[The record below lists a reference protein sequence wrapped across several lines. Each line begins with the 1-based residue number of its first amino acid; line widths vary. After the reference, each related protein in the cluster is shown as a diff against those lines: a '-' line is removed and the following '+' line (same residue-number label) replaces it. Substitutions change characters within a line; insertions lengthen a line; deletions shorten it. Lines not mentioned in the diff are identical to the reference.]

1 MPHHMSSEDRV
12 HTIDKNIAPRRP
24 AGARAHRLDVQA
36 LRALAVAM
44 VVVEHV
50 TGRPAGGF
58 VGVDVFFVVS
68 GFLITGLLL
77 READRHGRVSLA
89 DFWRRR
95 VRRIVPASVLVLL
108 VGTLVTWSAV
118 GPARGTS
125 AAVDALW
132 SAASLANWHFAATG
146 TDYFAAQGPESP
158 FQHYWSLAVEEQFYL
173 VWPLVVVAAVAVARR
188 RPGPAVPR
196 AALGTLLLV
205 LVVASLAWAWQQSTA
220 SPTVAYFSSLT
231 RAWELALGALL
242 ATAAPAMTRLPAV
255 LRPALAWVG
264 LVGVVASAW
273 VTTSTVP
280 FPAPGALLPVAATL
294 LVLASGTGCA
304 GTPWL
309 GPLAGR
315 PVMIVG
321 DLSYSI
327 YLWHF
332 VALVVGTS
340 LLGDEPARLWPA
352 VLVSTLVL
360 SALTYHLVER
370 PFITS
375 PLLEPGPPAHA
386 WRRWRRDHRST
397 YRRGGAA
404 LLAVAAL
411 TATVLAVDAV
421 RPAAAPPVLP
431 SASTD
436 GGPDGAAGGTTGEP
450 AEPGGPDGSDGL
462 DVPSVDEWSG
472 EVGRALSATSWPELD
487 PSIESVLD
495 GTRTGSP
502 HLACGDAEAQGL
514 TPDDCSWTSP
524 SASTTVVLVGD
535 STAMHHLDALVPL
548 AESAESGFTLVNR
561 AKFAC
566 PFVDIPVQNDVTGIL
581 ESCRAHNDETLALI
595 DETHPD
601 VVLVTNSYQT
611 LSEDGGGTITPDRW
625 SEGFGA
631 YARRLAEAAGSV
643 VVLTPPPDDA
653 DIASCFRR
661 GGSPVDCISRTSRT
675 WIDRAAADQ
684 DVLESIG
691 GVLVDLRVLT
701 CVSDLCPAFV
711 GDVPVKE
718 DRVHL
723 TTAFALAVS
732 PVLGDLLRAR
742 GVL

>member
-24 AGARAHRLDVQA
+24 AAAHAHRLDVQA

-108 VGTLVTWSAV
+108 VGTLLTWFAV
-118 GPARGTS
+118 GTTRGAS

-173 VWPLVVVAAVAVARR
+173 VWPVVVVAAVVVARR

-196 AALGTLLLV
+196 VALGTLLLV

-242 ATAAPAMTRLPAV
+242 ATAAPTMTRLPVV
-255 LRPALAWVG
+255 LRPALAWIG

-309 GPLAGR
+309 GPIASR
-315 PVMIVG
+315 PVTIVG

-332 VALVVGTS
+332 VVLVVGTS
-340 LLGDEPARLWPA
+340 LLGDDPARLWPTVFVA
-352 VLVSTLVL
+352 TLVL

-370 PFITS
+370 PFIAS
-375 PLLEPGPPAHA
+375 PLLEPGPAGRA

-397 YRRGGAA
+397 YRRGGVA
-404 LLAVAAL
+404 LLAVAAVTT
-411 TATVLAVDAV
+411 TALAVDAV
-421 RPAAAPPVLP
+421 RPTAAPPVLP
-431 SASTD
+431 AASTD
-436 GGPDGAAGGTTGEP
+436 GRPDDGVRDGDGDAGG
-450 AEPGGPDGSDGL
+450 PGGVDDL
-462 DVPSVDEWSG
+462 DVPALDEWSA
-472 EVGRALSATSWPELD
+472 EVRRALSATSWPELD
-487 PSIESVLD
+487 PTIESVLD

-514 TPDDCSWTSP
+514 TPDDCTWASP
-524 SASTTVVLVGD
+524 TATTTVVLVGD
-535 STAMHHLDALVPL
+535 STAMHHLDALIPL
-548 AESAESGFTLVNR
+548 AEAPDGGFTLINR
-561 AKFAC
+561 SKFAC
-566 PFVDIPVQNDVTGIL
+566 PFVDIRVQNDVAGIL

-595 DETHPD
+595 DDTRPD
-601 VVLVTNSYQT
+601 VVLVTNSYQP
-611 LSEDGGGTITPDRW
+611 LSEDGAGTITPDRW

-631 YARRLAEAAGSV
+631 HARRVAGAAGSV
-643 VVLTPPPDDA
+643 VVLSPPPDDA

-675 WIDRAAADQ
+675 WLDRAAADRE
-684 DVLESIG
+684 VLDEVG
-691 GVLVDLRVLT
+691 GTFVDLRVLT

-711 GDVPVKE
+711 GTVPVKE

-742 GVL
+742 QVI